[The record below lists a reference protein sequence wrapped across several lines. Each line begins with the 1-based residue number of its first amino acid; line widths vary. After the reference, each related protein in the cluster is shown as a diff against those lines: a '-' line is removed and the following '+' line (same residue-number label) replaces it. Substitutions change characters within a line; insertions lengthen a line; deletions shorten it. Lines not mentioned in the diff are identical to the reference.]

1 MMKRMFSAVALL
13 AVAGPVL
20 AADVGVSVTVDKPG
34 FYGSIDIGDVSRPR
48 TVNVEPVIVQPVI
61 GVVAPPVYMRVPP
74 GQAKKWSRYCRQYDA
89 CGRPVYFV
97 REDWYE
103 NTYVP
108 HYREKHGRGG
118 GDEDRGRGRGESE
131 GRGNGRGNGHGHG
144 RHD

>member
-1 MMKRMFSAVALL
+1 MMKRILSAAALL
-13 AVAGPVL
+13 MAVGPAL
-20 AADVGVSVTVDKPG
+20 AADVGVSVTVGKPG

-61 GVVAPPVYMRVPP
+61 GVMAQPVYMHVPP

-97 REDWYE
+97 RDDWYE

-108 HYREKHGRGG
+108 HYREKHGGG
-118 GDEDRGRGRGESE
+118 DRGRGDDE
-131 GRGNGRGNGHGHG
+131 GRGHGNGRGHGHGH
-144 RHD
+144 RD